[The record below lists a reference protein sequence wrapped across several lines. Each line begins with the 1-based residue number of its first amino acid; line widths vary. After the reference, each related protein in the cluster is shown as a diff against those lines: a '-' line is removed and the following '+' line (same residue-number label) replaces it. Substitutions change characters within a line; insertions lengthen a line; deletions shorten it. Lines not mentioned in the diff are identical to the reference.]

1 MFFCLLLTPKQTMD
15 RPLEK
20 MHVVELKQF
29 LRDNNVSLK
38 GLKVKAQFVEK

>member
-1 MFFCLLLTPKQTMD
+1 MD

-20 MHVVELKQF
+20 MHAESVVKLKQF

-38 GLKVKAQFVEK
+38 GLKVKAQYMYIEN

>member
-1 MFFCLLLTPKQTMD
+1 MFFCLHLTPKQTMD